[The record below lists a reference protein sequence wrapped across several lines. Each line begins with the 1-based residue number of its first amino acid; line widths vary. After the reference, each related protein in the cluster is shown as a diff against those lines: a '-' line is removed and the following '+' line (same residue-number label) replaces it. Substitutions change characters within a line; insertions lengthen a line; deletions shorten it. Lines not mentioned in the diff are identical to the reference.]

1 MKGYIDNEEET
12 ANALRLHSDGLI
24 WLHTGDIGVIDGDG
38 FIYFKQRLK
47 RLIVSSGYNIYPA
60 QLENVFDAHEKVQM
74 SCAIGVPDSYKMHKV
89 KMFIMP
95 AAGVEPNEETK
106 KELLDY
112 ARKNIAKYALP
123 YDIEFRDQLPKTLVG
138 KVAYRELEEEE
149 LKKLKFEER
158 PAIVNAI
165 SEARAL
171 GDLSENAE
179 YHYAKDKQGFIE
191 GRIRE
196 LESKLSRAEVIDITK
211 LGGTSVKFGCT
222 VTICDESNDEEVTY
236 KIVGIDEAD
245 VKKNLLSV
253 GAPLARAMIGKEAG
267 DEIKLNTPS
276 GMKQYEILEVKYI

>member
-1 MKGYIDNEEET
+1 M
-12 ANALRLHSDGLI
+12 
-24 WLHTGDIGVIDGDG
+24 
-38 FIYFKQRLK
+38 
-47 RLIVSSGYNIYPA
+47 
-60 QLENVFDAHEKVQM
+60 EKVHMTPQ
-74 SCAIGVPDSYKMHKV
+74 GY
-89 KMFIMP
+89 
-95 AAGVEPNEETK
+95 
-106 KELLDY
+106 
-112 ARKNIAKYALP
+112 
-123 YDIEFRDQLPKTLVG
+123 KTL
-138 KVAYRELEEEE
+138 EEE

-211 LGGTSVKFGCT
+211 LSGTSVKFGCT
-222 VTICDESNDEEVTY
+222 VTVCDESTDEEVTY
-236 KIVGIDEAD
+236 KIVGVDEAD
-245 VKKNLLSV
+245 IKKNLLSV

-276 GMKQYEILEVKYI
+276 GVKQYEILEVKYI

>member
-1 MKGYIDNEEET
+1 M
-12 ANALRLHSDGLI
+12 
-24 WLHTGDIGVIDGDG
+24 
-38 FIYFKQRLK
+38 
-47 RLIVSSGYNIYPA
+47 
-60 QLENVFDAHEKVQM
+60 EKVHMTPQ
-74 SCAIGVPDSYKMHKV
+74 GYK
-89 KMFIMP
+89 I
-95 AAGVEPNEETK
+95 
-106 KELLDY
+106 L
-112 ARKNIAKYALP
+112 
-123 YDIEFRDQLPKTLVG
+123 
-138 KVAYRELEEEE
+138 EEE
-149 LKKLKFEER
+149 LKRLKFEER

-165 SEARAL
+165 AEARAL

-211 LGGTSVKFGCT
+211 LNGTSVKFGCT
-222 VTICDESNDEEVTY
+222 VTICDESTDEEVTY

-245 VKKNLLSV
+245 IKKNLLSV

>member
-1 MKGYIDNEEET
+1 M
-12 ANALRLHSDGLI
+12 
-24 WLHTGDIGVIDGDG
+24 
-38 FIYFKQRLK
+38 
-47 RLIVSSGYNIYPA
+47 
-60 QLENVFDAHEKVQM
+60 EKVHMTPQ
-74 SCAIGVPDSYKMHKV
+74 GYK
-89 KMFIMP
+89 I
-95 AAGVEPNEETK
+95 
-106 KELLDY
+106 L
-112 ARKNIAKYALP
+112 
-123 YDIEFRDQLPKTLVG
+123 
-138 KVAYRELEEEE
+138 EEE

-165 SEARAL
+165 AEARAL

-211 LGGTSVKFGCT
+211 LNGTSVKFGCT
-222 VTICDESNDEEVTY
+222 VTIGDESTDEEVTY
-236 KIVGIDEAD
+236 KIVGVDEAD
-245 VKKNLLSV
+245 IKKNLLSV